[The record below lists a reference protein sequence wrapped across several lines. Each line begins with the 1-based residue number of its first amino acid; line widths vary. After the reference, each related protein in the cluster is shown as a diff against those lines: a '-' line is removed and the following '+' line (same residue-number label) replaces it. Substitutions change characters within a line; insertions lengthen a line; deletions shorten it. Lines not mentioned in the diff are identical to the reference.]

1 MVSPPLSMF
10 NCGNATKINHKT
22 RVTDEK
28 HEKVPQSPPDGSKCG
43 RVGEAR
49 RPTLALYPVP
59 GPRPAARRGPFTPRT
74 GRHRTESA
82 AGTPSLSRPRPHGH
96 RNRYLFTPRSARSHC
111 AQDKPW
117 VFEHLPR
124 GPRGPCKGDGLRILS
139 HCHFWSPFLGAGGRL
154 SFSVTTSRAF
164 STHAYAC
171 SPHTARGGRPA
182 PAPSPTLAGR
192 SGVRQS
198 RQ

>member
-1 MVSPPLSMF
+1 MRA
-10 NCGNATKINHKT
+10 GG
-22 RVTDEK
+22 
-28 HEKVPQSPPDGSKCG
+28 GSKFQPETHTCPLPCPWATPCCPRGTPALPG
-43 RVGEAR
+43 RGDTAR
-49 RPTLALYPVP
+49 NLLRGHRLSPGPGHTVTGTDIYLHRGVP
-59 GPRPAARRGPFTPRT
+59 GPTP
-74 GRHRTESA
+74 
-82 AGTPSLSRPRPHGH
+82 
-96 RNRYLFTPRSARSHC
+96 C